1 MIRFIMQELGK
12 FNFKINV
19 IPNGLEKYI
28 SFKIKNK
35 LAFIDSFQF
44 LNSLLD
50 ILVKNV
56 GKVD

>member
-1 MIRFIMQELGK
+1 MIHFIMQELGK
-12 FNFKINV
+12 FNFKIIV

-35 LAFIDSFQF
+35 LAFTDSFQF
-44 LNSLLD
+44 LSSLLD
-50 ILVKNV
+50 ILVKNL